1 MTDMNCKK
9 VLFVCGHNAGRSQMA
24 EAFIRRLADGKIEA
38 GSAGTSPSKTLNPTV
53 VAVMEEIGV
62 SMELHRPKLLTPDMY
77 QGDVCVFRMG

>member
-1 MTDMNCKK
+1 MTGLRCKK

-24 EAFIRRLADGKIEA
+24 EAFLRHLADGKFEA
-38 GSAGTSPSKTLNPTV
+38 ASAGTSPSKTLNPVV

-62 SMELHRPKLLTPDMY
+62 SMKHHHPKLLTPDMY